1 MCGILGVIPGAELNL
16 FVKALTTLSHRGP
29 DDFGLYHDERR
40 ISLGQRRLAILDL
53 TSNGRQ
59 PMVSASGR
67 YVIVFNG
74 EIYNFIELRK
84 KLCKKGYTFKSKSD
98 TEILLAAFEEWGDTC
113 LNKLNGMW
121 AMAIWDSKDKQ
132 LFLSRDRFGKKP
144 LFYAMIG
151 DKFVFASEMKAIFPF
166 LPQVKPSCD
175 FPWMANNM
183 FAYEV
188 TDKCLIAGIK
198 RFPAGHFGW
207 FKASSLNLTRY
218 WHTLDNLVQVP
229 KNFGEQAEVL
239 RELFL
244 DACKLRMRSDVRIG
258 TALSGGLDSSSTIS
272 VMAHLSKT
280 TTDLRMNRD
289 WQHAVVAC
297 FPGTPLDESNYARM
311 VTDHIGI
318 KANFI
323 NIDPLKAIDKL
334 DEYNYLFEELY
345 ITSPIPFMLTYA
357 AMREHDIVV
366 TVDGHG
372 ADECFGGYPFD
383 YVTAFNDVKLNLSL
397 VKMILDTFYTSYP
410 LDSSQFGLP
419 WKWRYW
425 LEWHARQAA
434 RHVLRRNNMYL
445 GKDADH
451 PRWRTMDFLTK
462 KLYITAHETILPTL
476 LRNYDRYSMAN
487 GVEIRMPFMDYR
499 IVAFAFSLPWSSKIR
514 NGYSKAI
521 IREAMIP
528 YIPRKIAFRKSKIGF
543 NSPIVDWIK
552 GPLKPFFLDT
562 INSQSFKKCNLID
575 PLKTS
580 EKLLSIIKNDKAT
593 FHDGEQAWTMLS
605 PYFWEKAVIKRE
617 VTSNAVDSRIGMLA
631 PQNQH
636 ISLG

>member
-1 MCGILGVIPGAELNL
+1 MCGILGAIPGAEPNL
-16 FVKALTTLSHRGP
+16 FLKALTILFHRGP
-29 DDFGLYHDERR
+29 DDFGVYHDEGR

-53 TSNGRQ
+53 TADGRQ

-84 KLCKKGYTFKSKSD
+84 ELSKKGYTFISKSD
-98 TEILLAAFEEWGDTC
+98 TEILLAAFEEWGDAC

-121 AMAIWDSKDKQ
+121 AMAIWDSRDNQ

-144 LFYAMIG
+144 LFYATIG

-175 FPWMANNM
+175 FPWMANNI

-207 FKASSLNLTRY
+207 FKAGSLNLTRY
-218 WHTLDNLVQVP
+218 WHTLDHLVQVP
-229 KNFGEQAEVL
+229 KNFREQVEVL

-244 DACKLRMRSDVRIG
+244 DACKLRMRSDVPIG

-272 VMAHLSKT
+272 AMAHLSKT
-280 TTDLRMNRD
+280 TTDLRMARD
-289 WQHAVVAC
+289 WQHAFVAC

-318 KANFI
+318 KATFL

-334 DEYNYLFEELY
+334 EEYNYLFEELY

-357 AMREHDIVV
+357 AMREHEVVV

-372 ADECFGGYPFD
+372 ADECFGGYSFD

-397 VKMILDTFYTSYP
+397 VKMILDTYYASYP
-410 LDSSQFGLP
+410 PDSSQFRLP
-419 WKWRYW
+419 WRWRYW
-425 LEWHARQAA
+425 LEWHAKQAA
-434 RHVLRRNNMYL
+434 RHVLRRNNMHL

-451 PRWRTMDFLTK
+451 PRWKTMDHLTK
-462 KLYITAHETILPTL
+462 RLYITAHETILPTL

-528 YIPRKIAFRKSKIGF
+528 YIPRKVAFRKSKIGF
-543 NSPIVDWIK
+543 NSPMVDWIK
-552 GPLKPFFLDT
+552 GPLKSFFLDT
-562 INSQSFKKCNLID
+562 INSQSFKRCNLID

-580 EKLLSIIKNDKAT
+580 EKILSVMKNDKTT
-593 FHDGEQAWTMLS
+593 FHDGEQAWTMIS
-605 PYFWEKAVIKRE
+605 PYFWEKAMIKRE
-617 VTSNAVDSRIGMLA
+617 VTKDSN
-631 PQNQH
+631 Q
-636 ISLG
+636 